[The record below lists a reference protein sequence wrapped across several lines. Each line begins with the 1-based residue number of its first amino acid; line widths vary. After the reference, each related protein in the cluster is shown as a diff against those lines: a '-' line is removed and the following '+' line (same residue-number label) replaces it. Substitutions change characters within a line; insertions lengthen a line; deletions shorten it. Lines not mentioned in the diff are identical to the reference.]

1 MARVRIMNFHGIGT
15 PDRSLRSDE
24 VAYWLSEDQF
34 QQTLDLIER
43 LQETSDPILLT
54 FDDSNASDLTIVAPE
69 LARRGMTASFFI
81 LTGRIGQAGS
91 LDADDIRTLR
101 GMGHRIGS
109 HGVDH
114 LDWRKLDNKG
124 LRHELRESLEVLS
137 DICHEPIT
145 SAGIPFGGYNRRVL
159 TALRSSGY
167 KSAYTSDGGAA
178 DDAVFL
184 RPRTSVRADM
194 DLSELKAILTGSEA
208 FGRRLRRFVGK
219 ARKRLLP

>member
-1 MARVRIMNFHGIGT
+1 MTRVRIVNFHGIGT
-15 PDRSLRSDE
+15 LDRSLRSDE
-24 VAYWLSEDQF
+24 VAHWLSEDQF

-43 LQETSDPILLT
+43 LREISDPISLT
-54 FDDSNASDLTIVAPE
+54 FDDSNVSDLTIVAPE

-137 DICHEPIT
+137 DICREPIT
-145 SAGIPFGGYNRRVL
+145 SAGIPFGGYNRR
-159 TALRSSGY
+159 
-167 KSAYTSDGGAA
+167 
-178 DDAVFL
+178 
-184 RPRTSVRADM
+184 
-194 DLSELKAILTGSEA
+194 ILMA
-208 FGRRLRRFVGK
+208 
-219 ARKRLLP
+219 